1 MTGINKVLQL
11 TWGIANT
18 VADPKTKLQALYLIN
33 DCYKYIM
40 DLTTNGVVVT
50 DAIKFVQNKLDYLN
64 TAEKELLQDIKQN
77 EEEGKESEQKT
88 NNSIF

>member
-1 MTGINKVLQL
+1 
-11 TWGIANT
+11 
-18 VADPKTKLQALYLIN
+18 
-33 DCYKYIM
+33 M

-77 EEEGKESEQKT
+77 EEEGKESGQKT